1 MTTVTLDS
9 NSLSPRSQPKFK
21 YKPRANKEELIS
33 HQLLYLDPSKIKSKD
48 PVLQLEPVNFIPDY
62 MINKGTNTGANSNGF
77 RTIHI

>member
-21 YKPRANKEELIS
+21 HKPRDNKEELIS
-33 HQLLYLDPSKIKSKD
+33 NSLVYLDPSKIKSKD
-48 PVLQLEPVNFIPDY
+48 PVLQLEPANFIPEY
-62 MINKGTNTGANSNGF
+62 MVNKGINTGVISNGF